1 MPPTQTE
8 ELPLPPTPEGATEL
22 VGREETLLP
31 LSPLDAM
38 MHKLGVVLLYIFP
51 ASTSGYDLSK
61 LQSSFI
67 TLVDEDYPILIG
79 ELYMDPQTGVVSVKQ
94 TVDARQKGAQGI
106 RFETNPN
113 SSLTTEDA
121 MKTLLWELMPT
132 PRAPTELI
140 CVKGTILS
148 DGGLVIGEDA
158 SHTLLDGE
166 GMFTFMSAWGQ
177 HYSGVSKQ
185 DLVDVQPAVDTT
197 AEAPVPPP
205 TAQHRFHFTPSM
217 MKRIKEVA
225 SRGEAAIPKSDPSYV
240 STVDA
245 VTGLFTALI
254 SQARGHGQDVQV
266 TTAVN
271 ARARLNPPMPR
282 NYAGNVIFSA
292 LSSYKA
298 AELKASEDA
307 LVKLA
312 QRVRGSIR
320 QSDSE
325 YLRDAI
331 DFITEQTN
339 LSAVQLAT
347 NFVFGPDIMYTS
359 WVRTG
364 MYDAT
369 FEGMRPT
376 LVSVPPLPL
385 DGFVIMSE
393 PPRNSPG
400 VDVVVFL
407 ERSAMDKLKELFAQ
421 VTYLHEDDTCTVFQ
435 IHTTIQGLDD
445 VLSSGKCADYVATSS
460 SLVNKKRELQNGL
473 EDCSAESS
481 ASLSVEAYKA
491 DLYLEAASSP
501 ACGEY
506 VAMDESTMTVFIY
519 APCSATQCVAVME
532 TMVEQLPDCYT
543 DGVNVKQD
551 VLQSLTSC
559 IGSSSAAGASQP
571 NSGGECT
578 DDEVSSLAY
587 LTNSI
592 VAT

>member
-148 DGGLVIGEDA
+148 DGGLVIGVDA

-185 DLVDVQPAVDTT
+185 DRLVINHDRHLLGGTGEPSKLAHPEFQVVDVQPAVDTT

-217 MKRIKEVA
+217 MKRVKEVA
-225 SRGEAAIPKSDPSYV
+225 TRGESAIPISDPSYV

-254 SQARGHGQDVQV
+254 SQARGHGQDVQ
-266 TTAVN
+266 
-271 ARARLNPPMPR
+271 
-282 NYAGNVIFSA
+282 
-292 LSSYKA
+292 A

-331 DFITEQTN
+331 NFISEQTN
-339 LSAVQLAT
+339 LSAVQPAT

-421 VTYLHEDDTCTVFQ
+421 VTYLHEEC
-435 IHTTIQGLDD
+435 
-445 VLSSGKCADYVATSS
+445 
-460 SLVNKKRELQNGL
+460 
-473 EDCSAESS
+473 
-481 ASLSVEAYKA
+481 
-491 DLYLEAASSP
+491 
-501 ACGEY
+501 
-506 VAMDESTMTVFIY
+506 DEQALRST
-519 APCSATQCVAVME
+519 
-532 TMVEQLPDCYT
+532 L
-543 DGVNVKQD
+543 
-551 VLQSLTSC
+551 
-559 IGSSSAAGASQP
+559 
-571 NSGGECT
+571 
-578 DDEVSSLAY
+578 
-587 LTNSI
+587 
-592 VAT
+592 

>member
-51 ASTSGYDLSK
+51 SSTSGYDLSK

-148 DGGLVIGEDA
+148 DGGLVIGVDA

-185 DLVDVQPAVDTT
+185 DRLVINHDRHLLGGTGEPSKLAHPEFQVVDVQPAVDTT

-205 TAQHRFHFTPSM
+205 TAQHRFHFTPST

-225 SRGEAAIPKSDPSYV
+225 SRGEAAIPISDPSYV

-331 DFITEQTN
+331 DFISEQTN
-339 LSAVQLAT
+339 LSAVQPAT

-407 ERSAMDKLKELFAQ
+407 EHSAMDKLKELFAQ
-421 VTYLHEDDTCTVFQ
+421 VTYLHEEC
-435 IHTTIQGLDD
+435 
-445 VLSSGKCADYVATSS
+445 
-460 SLVNKKRELQNGL
+460 
-473 EDCSAESS
+473 
-481 ASLSVEAYKA
+481 
-491 DLYLEAASSP
+491 
-501 ACGEY
+501 
-506 VAMDESTMTVFIY
+506 DEQALRST
-519 APCSATQCVAVME
+519 
-532 TMVEQLPDCYT
+532 L
-543 DGVNVKQD
+543 
-551 VLQSLTSC
+551 
-559 IGSSSAAGASQP
+559 
-571 NSGGECT
+571 
-578 DDEVSSLAY
+578 
-587 LTNSI
+587 
-592 VAT
+592 